1 VRARSSSSK
10 KVSAGVVVWRRGP
23 SGLEVLIVHPGGPF
37 FAGKDEGAWSIPK
50 GLVFDD
56 PADAMADIDE
66 ERLRETALRE
76 LEEETGLVPETPMVP
91 LGAITQKGGKVVH
104 AFAMEA
110 DQDLRPHRPPQV
122 RIEWPPGSMREL
134 AFDEVDEVRFFDLP
148 TARVKLNPA
157 QVDLLDRLVAALE
170 PQGS

>member
-1 VRARSSSSK
+1 MKVNPK
-10 KVSAGVVVWRRGP
+10 KVSAGVLVWRRA
-23 SGLEVLIVHPGGPF
+23 SVRDGLEVLIVHPGGPF
-37 FAGKDEGAWSIPK
+37 FAGKDEGVWSIPK

-56 PADAMADIDE
+56 PGAVVVDIDD
-66 ERLRETALRE
+66 ERLRETAIRE
-76 LEEETGLVPETPMVP
+76 LEEETGLVPETPMVS

-110 DQDLRPHRPPQV
+110 DQELRPHRPPQV

-134 AFDEVDEVRFFDLP
+134 AFDEVDEVRFVDLA

-157 QVDLLDRLVAALE
+157 QVELLDRLVGVVDAPSA
-170 PQGS
+170 